1 MSRCHE
7 EGRTTAATQT
17 DHVVPHKGDLGL
29 FWDSQ
34 GNWQSLCAS
43 CGARKSQA
51 GL

>member
-7 EGRTTAATQT
+7 EGIVTPAVQV
-17 DHVVPHKGDLGL
+17 DHVVPHKGNPQL
-29 FWDSQ
+29 FDDWR
-34 GNWQSLCAS
+34 GNWQALCRA